1 MAKLLGLITEA
12 MPILHQNKFFVPQ
25 IRSTHLLALNQL
37 VPGRQT
43 KKKFFGEEL
52 LDLNPRIAR
61 GLADESEI
69 KLIFFQRSQ
78 ELLRRILVK
87 RQADRGIFFSER
99 IDNLRQKIR
108 GDSRQCPKE
117 DLSSELSAHLSNFLL
132 SYPGSFQD
140 AHSMRQEER
149 PGRREERFAL
159 SSLKEPLTDFFLEL
173 YDLLTQRGLCDAA
186 LSCCP
191 AETSVPGNGSK
202 IAQLTHLH
210 SFSLYLVRGIKYF
223 QPISIWVAW
232 GVW

>member
-1 MAKLLGLITEA
+1 MAKLLGLITKA

-25 IRSTHLLALNQL
+25 ICGTHLLALGQR
-37 VPGRQT
+37 VPVRQT

-52 LDLNPRIAR
+52 LDLYPRVAR

-87 RQADRGIFFSER
+87 RQVDCGIFFSER
-99 IDNLRQKIR
+99 INNLRQKIR
-108 GDSRQCPKE
+108 GDRRQRPKH

-140 AHSMRQEER
+140 AHGMRQEER

-159 SSLKEPLTDFFLEL
+159 SPFKESLTDFFLEL
-173 YDLLTQRGLCDAA
+173 YDLLTQRGLCYVA

-191 AETSVPGNGSK
+191 AEAPGPGNGSK

-210 SFSLYLVRGIKYF
+210 SFSLYLVIGI
-223 QPISIWVAW
+223 
-232 GVW
+232 